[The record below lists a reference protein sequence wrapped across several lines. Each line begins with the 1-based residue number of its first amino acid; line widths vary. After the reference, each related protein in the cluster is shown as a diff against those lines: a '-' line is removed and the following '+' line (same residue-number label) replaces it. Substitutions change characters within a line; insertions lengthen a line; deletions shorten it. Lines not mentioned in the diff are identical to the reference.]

1 MRTRICLY
9 VLLLLPLTVY
19 WQTVFSDYG
28 VRDDYGYLRQ
38 AEEEPGKM
46 VKHTASHGRP
56 LYGALLESSYA
67 AVGQV
72 DMLWLMRVMSVL
84 LLTVL
89 AVVLWRQLYNSGWNE
104 VEAAAVGLGVTLLP
118 GSQVVVSSA
127 ACWPQA
133 LTLLL
138 AMAGFSAIETEIERG
153 GLKRL
158 VALAGGLMIYTA
170 AGLIYQSNV
179 LFALVPL
186 TGVYLVRTGR
196 EPLSD
201 LKWGLIHI
209 ATLVTG
215 MLIGYVLV
223 HLLFS
228 NGVFE
233 PSARLQFETNPFTKL
248 IWFFAHPLPNALAL
262 FALADDNH
270 FGAIYYGV
278 SIAAVVILLGL
289 AFRRSFSLVDG
300 IERRRWKV
308 CLFVLP
314 FLMHAVS
321 LAAAERFD
329 GYRAL
334 FALSGLVLV
343 LVIFASHGLLADWKV
358 KSKLHYPLLGLVFLT
373 VAFAANRNAHELIGM
388 PHEAEWEA
396 MKFDTLRANMKAALK
411 VYVITP
417 TPADRSTE
425 RIYRDEFGWVSGS
438 DPKVAAEMFKAAVR
452 QRFPG
457 KLPKGTSYTVTAGPT
472 APAAGTYDLVIDMR
486 RVRALRG
493 G

>member
-19 WQTVFSDYG
+19 WQTVFPDYG
-28 VRDDYGYLRQ
+28 LRDDYGFLRE
-38 AEEEPGKM
+38 AEEEPGKL
-46 VKHTASHGRP
+46 VKYTASAGRP

-72 DMLWLMRVMSVL
+72 DFLWCMRLTSVL

-89 AVVLWRQLYNSGWNE
+89 AVVLWRQLYTAGWNE
-104 VEAAAVGLGVTLLP
+104 VEAAAVGLGVALLP
-118 GSQVVVSSA
+118 ASQAVVASA
-127 ACWPQA
+127 AGWPQA

-138 AMAGFSAIETEIERG
+138 GMAGFSAIETEIERG
-153 GLKRL
+153 GLKRV

-186 TGVYLVRTGR
+186 VGVYLVRTGR

-201 LKWGLIHI
+201 LKWALIHL
-209 ATLVTG
+209 ATIVAGL
-215 MLIGYVLV
+215 LLGYLLV
-223 HLLFS
+223 HSLFS

-233 PSARLQFETNPFTKL
+233 PSDRLRFDTNPLTKL
-248 IWFFAHPLPNALAL
+248 VWFFAHPLPNALAL

-270 FGAIYYGV
+270 FGAVYYGI
-278 SIAAVVILLGL
+278 SIAGVVAVISL

-300 IERRRWKV
+300 VEKRRWKV
-308 CLFVLP
+308 CLFAMP
-314 FLMHAVS
+314 FVMHAIS

-329 GYRAL
+329 GYRTL
-334 FALSGLVLV
+334 FALSGLFLV
-343 LVIFASHGLLADWKV
+343 LVIYACHGLLADWKV
-358 KSKLHYPLLGLVFLT
+358 KTKLEYPLIGLVFLT
-373 VAFAANRNAHELIGM
+373 VAFAANRNTHVLLGM
-388 PHEAEWEA
+388 PQESEWEM
-396 MKFDTLRANMKAALK
+396 MKNETLRANIKTALK

-417 TPADRSTE
+417 TLADRSTE
-425 RIYRDEFGWVSGS
+425 RIYRDEFGWVSSS

-457 KLPKGTSYTVTAGPT
+457 GLPKGASYTVAAGPA
-472 APAAGTYDLVIDMR
+472 APAVGTYDLVIDMR